1 MSCDAIIFDC
11 DGVLV
16 DSEPLANRVLSDLL
30 CENGVAMSPEECRDT
45 FVGLNPRGVADRL
58 RQLRGIDLSGPLLA
72 EGSRRFMA
80 VLERTGLA
88 PFEGVE
94 VAIRGLHARG
104 LRLAAA
110 SNSPIDELRLKL
122 RLSGL
127 DGWFGE
133 HAYSGD
139 ALGQSKPDPAVYVHA
154 AARLG
159 VEPAG
164 CVVIEDTVTGVTAG
178 VRAGMRVLG
187 FMGTHPHAGYGRRL
201 LEAGAERV
209 IGSMNEIAALLC

>member
-1 MSCDAIIFDC
+1 MSTAAVIFDC

-16 DSEPLANRVLSDLL
+16 DSEPLANRILSELL
-30 CENGVAMSPEECRDT
+30 GEHGVTMSPEECRDT
-45 FVGLNPRGVADRL
+45 FVGLNPRGVANRL
-58 RQLRGIDLSGPLLA
+58 RELRGIDLSGPLIA
-72 EGSRRFMA
+72 EGSKRFMEA
-80 VLERTGLA
+80 LERSGLE
-88 PFEGVE
+88 PFEGVGT
-94 VAIRGLHARG
+94 AIEALLRRGV
-104 LRLAAA
+104 RLAAA

-127 DGWFGE
+127 DRWFGS

-139 ALGQSKPDPAVYVHA
+139 ALGQSKPDPAVYLYT

-159 VEPAG
+159 VEPHR

-187 FMGTHPHAGYGRRL
+187 FTGTHQVAAYGLRL
-201 LEAGAERV
+201 MDAGAARV
-209 IGSMNEIAALLC
+209 FGAMAELEPLIG